1 MQWYHKDKDPRMDER
16 SARLHARMIKKH
28 LEAQFYHDDVNVA
41 RATTNVTWDY
51 GKKKWCEVDHLMFH
65 VLTVAHEPTDTRQQL
80 EDRLCGDVAKYLKN
94 FNLYQQAKIYVTTMD
109 MEHPEWDYG
118 KDKGVGKEDVKYYH
132 TTVHIQECNRTDLE
146 IRDHNHKYYDLT
158 GQDLLEV
165 A

>member
-41 RATTNVTWDY
+41 RASTYVTWDY
-51 GKKKWCEVDHLMFH
+51 DKNKWCEVDHLMFH
-65 VLTVAHEPTDTRQQL
+65 VLTVAHEPADTRQQL
-80 EDRLCGDVAKYLKN
+80 EDRVCGDVAKYLKN
-94 FNLYQQAKIYVTTMD
+94 FSLYKSAKIYVTTMD

-118 KDKGVGKEDVKYYH
+118 KDKGQPKYYQ
-132 TTVHIQECNRTDLE
+132 TTLHIQECNATDLA
-146 IRDHNHKYYDLT
+146 IRGHDHDYFDL
-158 GQDLLEV
+158 GGENLLEV